1 MITFYITMWTSD
13 IFALQLICVRS
24 VLPSKAQ
31 CFVHISL
38 PLRSHRSAPTSS
50 GRKINCCCCYVL
62 ALRGKTP
69 GCLAANR
76 PTTKFSPFFSPLPP
90 PPRKRININNQLR
103 CMERNALILS
113 RIMPETVV
121 MF

>member
-1 MITFYITMWTSD
+1 MITFYITMWTLD

-38 PLRSHRSAPTSS
+38 PLRSHRSAPVST

-76 PTTKFSPFFSPLPP
+76 PTTNLSPFFSPLSPP
-90 PPRKRININNQLR
+90 SKRININNQLR
-103 CMERNALILS
+103 RMERNALILS
-113 RIMPETVV
+113 RIMLETVV
-121 MF
+121 TF